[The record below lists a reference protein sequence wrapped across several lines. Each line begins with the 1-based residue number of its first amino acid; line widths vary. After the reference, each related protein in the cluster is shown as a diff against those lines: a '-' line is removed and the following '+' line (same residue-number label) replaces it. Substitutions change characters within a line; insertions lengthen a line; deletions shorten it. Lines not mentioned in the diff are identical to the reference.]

1 MREIMPAEN
10 IFLITNKEN
19 YFNAYNQIREIDNNY
34 QKESVLVEPLS
45 LNTMPAITCAVK
57 HLAEKAK
64 ISVDDSI
71 IFLPSDHYIG
81 AKEKYLELIKTAMSE
96 IDGHIGTIGVTPRSP
111 ETGLG
116 YIKKGERINNYYKV
130 FEFKEKPDAETAAN
144 YVNSGE
150 YVWNAGMYI
159 FTIRTFVRE
168 IYEHAPDI
176 YNLIIKNFEYFI
188 ENFKNLPS
196 TSIDY
201 AISEKSKNVVV
212 FEGEFDWS
220 DIGSFEALAE
230 ILIRTNRVNSRHISI
245 DSKNIYVHSEGNKV
259 IATIGAEDMIVIE
272 NKDSILIQKKG
283 RGEDVRRVVEALKE
297 KKIKELEHN
306 LIVHRPWGKYE
317 ILINEPRNKVK
328 KITVYPGAK
337 LSLQSHFHRVE
348 HWIVIKGTAKIINA
362 DAEILLKENESTFI
376 PSLTKH
382 RLENPGKL
390 NLEIIEVQTGEYLEE
405 DDIKRYDDIYNRSV

>member
-1 MREIMPAEN
+1 MPAEN

-19 YFNAYNQIREIDNNY
+19 YFNAFNQIREVENSY
-34 QKESVLVEPLS
+34 QKENVLVEPLS
-45 LNTMPAITCAVK
+45 LNTMPAITYAVK
-57 HLAEKAK
+57 HLAEKVK
-64 ISVDDSI
+64 INADDPI
-71 IFLPSDHYIG
+71 IILPSDHYIG
-81 AKEKYLELIKTAMSE
+81 AKEKYLELVKTAMSAVN
-96 IDGHIGTIGVTPRSP
+96 GHIGTIGVTPKSP

-116 YIKKGERINNYYKV
+116 YIKKGEKTNNHYAV
-130 FEFKEKPDAETAAN
+130 AEFKEKPDFETAAS

-168 IYEHAPDI
+168 IHEHAPEI
-176 YNLIIKNFEYFI
+176 YNLMVKSFADFIANFSA
-188 ENFKNLPS
+188 LPS

-201 AISEKSKNVVV
+201 AISEKSKKVIV
-212 FEGEFDWS
+212 FEGEFDWN
-220 DIGSFEALAE
+220 DIGSFEALIG
-230 ILIRTNRVNSRHISI
+230 ILKKMNKDNSRHISI
-245 DSKNIYVHSEGNKV
+245 DSKNVYIHSEGDKV
-259 IATIGAEDMIVIE
+259 IATIGVEDIIVIE

-283 RGEDVRRVVEALKE
+283 RGEDVRKVVEALKE

-317 ILINEPRNKVK
+317 ILIDEPRNKVK

-337 LSLQSHFHRVE
+337 LSLQSHFHRAE
-348 HWIVIKGTAKIINA
+348 HWVVIKGTAKIVNG
-362 DAEILLKENESTFI
+362 DNEILLRENESTFI

-382 RLENPGKL
+382 RLENPGKF

-405 DDIKRYDDIYNRSV
+405 DDIERYNDVYDRIT